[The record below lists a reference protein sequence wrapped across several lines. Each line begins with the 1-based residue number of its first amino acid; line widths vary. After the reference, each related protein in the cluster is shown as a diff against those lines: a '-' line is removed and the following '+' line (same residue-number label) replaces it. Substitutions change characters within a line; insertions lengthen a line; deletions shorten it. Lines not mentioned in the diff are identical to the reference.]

1 MIPPPVEFAC
11 DSFSLTSPGVG
22 AEYVLLDP
30 FSGSIEIYD
39 SVLDD
44 ARARAASDDDDDD
57 EDDEGGR
64 ADRRRR
70 RRRRR
75 RARHNMPPRRTLFSV
90 DDYFGL
96 DLEEY
101 FGARTPFSSHAD
113 DDDDRRRG
121 RPRLR
126 RGGEGNDDAI
136 VDWIGLDTC
145 VSVDDFRGTTIV
157 GAKRPALQLP
167 RPPLLTP
174 LLLLRDGEFDNAH
187 LGVPDDLVEIYPKWK
202 NFHKNLNYNQL
213 RQLVGALPPST
224 TLGFI
229 SVGIRGWSTAAVA
242 IPPFSVAPLSAKVAV
257 DRRGRPTLS
266 RSRHGLRHRRR
277 HHQVRRASFQRG

>member
-1 MIPPPVEFAC
+1 M
-11 DSFSLTSPGVG
+11 
-22 AEYVLLDP
+22 YLLSMPDKP
-30 FSGSIEIYD
+30 FTPSALLRRCVSTWPN
-39 SVLDD
+39 
-44 ARARAASDDDDDD
+44 AQRCNRARTVATSLRGQRRCSHCCAAASQRG
-57 EDDEGGR
+57 ETREAARVQLPPQAGG
-64 ADRRRR
+64 A
-70 RRRRR
+70 
-75 RARHNMPPRRTLFSV
+75 AAAAAPL
-90 DDYFGL
+90 
-96 DLEEY
+96 
-101 FGARTPFSSHAD
+101 
-113 DDDDRRRG
+113 
-121 RPRLR
+121 RL
-126 RGGEGNDDAI
+126 NA
-136 VDWIGLDTC
+136 
-145 VSVDDFRGTTIV
+145 
-157 GAKRPALQLP
+157 AKRPALQLP

-257 DRRGRPTLS
+257 DRPGRPTLS
-266 RSRHGLRHRRR
+266 RSRHGLHHRRR

>member
-1 MIPPPVEFAC
+1 MPDKPFTPSALRRNARSRACAAATSSWGHCSGGVMIPPPVEFAC

-75 RARHNMPPRRTLFSV
+75 RARHDMPPRRTLFSV

-157 GAKRPALQLP
+157 ARKTPGAAA
-167 RPPLLTP
+167 T
-174 LLLLRDGEFDNAH
+174 
-187 LGVPDDLVEIYPKWK
+187 
-202 NFHKNLNYNQL
+202 
-213 RQLVGALPPST
+213 ST
-224 TLGFI
+224 T
-229 SVGIRGWSTAAVA
+229 
-242 IPPFSVAPLSAKVAV
+242 PPDSVAALAGRRIRQRSPRSA
-257 DRRGRPTLS
+257 
-266 RSRHGLRHRRR
+266 
-277 HHQVRRASFQRG
+277 